1 MKLERLQGLEN
12 TKRFSS
18 ATALMTTSGCSWK
31 ILVKYLPPTDKQL
44 NKKVAILKDHGFI
57 ENLTFGWDGPSWR
70 LLTALKL
77 LCLEPEK
84 FTFWKKVLLGE
95 VISDTNEKT
104 SLDITRK
111 ICCDFIEETC
121 SVLQKISQM
130 KDDSVALLPQ
140 LALVETLWMEELQIL
155 RVSAEVLGTSHTTA
169 T

>member
-1 MKLERLQGLEN
+1 MCSVEVYLLFISECLL
-12 TKRFSS
+12 RFSP
-18 ATALMTTSGCSWK
+18 G
-31 ILVKYLPPTDKQL
+31 
-44 NKKVAILKDHGFI
+44 
-57 ENLTFGWDGPSWR
+57 TFSS
-70 LLTALKL
+70 
-77 LCLEPEK
+77 
-84 FTFWKKVLLGE
+84 TFWKKVLLGE

-140 LALVETLWMEELQIL
+140 LALVEMLWMEELQIL
-155 RVSAEVLGTSHTTA
+155 RASAEVLSTLHTTV